1 MSLISN
7 ALYIREQSELFL
19 VDNCIIKVFNGFNTI
34 DGEYAESF
42 TDSAPTPCRV
52 INRSGK
58 TENPASSRDNLQ
70 LLTSLSNYRLQLPYA
85 TTITVKD
92 KILYNSILHDV
103 VYVPLKH
110 SLMGA
115 FVVYMEKQQ

>member
-42 TDSAPTPCRV
+42 TDSAATPCRI
-52 INRSGK
+52 INKSGK
-58 TENPASSRDNLQ
+58 INASQNSQDNLQ
-70 LLTSLSNYRLQLPYA
+70 ILISQSALRIQLPY
-85 TTITVKD
+85 TTVISTRD
-92 KILYNSILHDV
+92 KIVFNSV
-103 VYVPLKH
+103 VYDVTSVPEKH

-115 FVVYMEKQQ
+115 FIVSIEKQK